1 MPGCARRPVIRPVLA
16 VLAIGLIS
24 VAAGCGRPAGIDGD
38 LTGGWRPMPEPVGW
52 VPAAGTCHP
61 GEYHVTGLMM
71 EYQPVDCQLWHATE
85 TAHVGEFTGEAADR
99 VTPPPEGS
107 REWREAYAVCD
118 QAAADYLGEDF
129 RHGMLWLGVTVPSV
143 AAWEG
148 GARWFRCELEP
159 FDPHAGTFEER
170 LGSLAGALEDE
181 ADLRL
186 SCYQAVTSE
195 DDADVEEMRPRG
207 CDEPHNSE
215 FVGVWRGPD
224 VPYPDRAGE
233 DSARLVHDGCL
244 ERVAEYADVPVD
256 GNLEFRTGTI
266 GFWMSEEEWDNGD
279 RGLRCYL
286 WLDREL
292 TESLQG
298 AGTDGLP
305 VR

>member
-1 MPGCARRPVIRPVLA
+1 VLA
-16 VLAIGLIS
+16 VVAIGLIS
-24 VAAGCGRPAGIDGD
+24 VLAGCGRPAGIDGD

-52 VPAAGTCHP
+52 VPAAGACHT
-61 GEYHVTGLMM
+61 GDYQVTGLMM
-71 EYQPVDCQLWHATE
+71 AYHPVDCQLGHATE
-85 TAHVGEFTGEAADR
+85 TAHVGEFTGEVADR

-107 REWREAYAVCD
+107 PEWREAYAACD
-118 QAAADYLGEDF
+118 QAATDYLGADF

-148 GARWFRCELEP
+148 GARWFRCELAP

-170 LGSLAGALEDE
+170 LGSLAGALEAE
-181 ADLRL
+181 SELRL
-186 SCYQAVTSE
+186 GCYQAVTSGE
-195 DDADVEEMRPRG
+195 DSDVEEMRPRD

-215 FVGVWRGPD
+215 FVGVWRAPD
-224 VPYPDRAGE
+224 VPYPDRAEE

-244 ERVAEYADVPVD
+244 ELVAEYADVPVD
-256 GNLEFRTGTI
+256 GDLEFRSGTI

-286 WLDREL
+286 WLEREL
-292 TESLQG
+292 TESVRG
-298 AGTDGLP
+298 AGTGGLP